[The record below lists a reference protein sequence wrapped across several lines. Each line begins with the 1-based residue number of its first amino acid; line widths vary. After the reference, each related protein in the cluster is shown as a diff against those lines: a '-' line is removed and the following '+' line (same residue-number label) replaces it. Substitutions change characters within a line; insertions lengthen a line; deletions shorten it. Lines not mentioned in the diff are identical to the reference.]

1 VLEWLHLLELLS
13 ILAEK
18 NKVMAKFESSDWVY
32 IIGIIAIVYVVHKGK
47 KKTENEKRND
57 I

>member
-1 VLEWLHLLELLS
+1 
-13 ILAEK
+13 
-18 NKVMAKFESSDWVY
+18 MAKFESSDWVY

-47 KKTENEKRND
+47 KKTENEKRNN